1 MGERVSG
8 VRLLD
13 ELRRRGVEVRAQG
26 DQLLYR
32 PRNAVPGELRERL
45 RASKNE
51 VLSELHS
58 QAGQLLGG
66 FLEDESIPAAV
77 FHSRALG
84 RDFVLARDE
93 AALEALTDGD
103 RRLPVLFFGEAAKLR
118 QMGLEGIRAVLDFRV
133 TFGPKVE
140 LRSVRVPDA

>member
-13 ELRRRGVEVRAQG
+13 ELRRRGVEARAQG

-32 PRNAVPGELRERL
+32 PQNAVPGELRERL

-51 VLSELHS
+51 ILSELHS
-58 QAGQLLGG
+58 QAGQLLDG

-93 AALEALTDGD
+93 AALEALTDAD
-103 RRLPVLFFGEAAKLR
+103 QQMAVLFFGEAAKLR
-118 QMGLEGIRAVLDFRV
+118 QMGLEGLRALLDFRAV
-133 TFGPKVE
+133 FGPGVE
-140 LRSVRVPDA
+140 LRSVRGPGA